1 MNSKSLEWQ
10 PRDLIT
16 EDEGRFK
23 HIWKAKNMEK
33 AHAFQS
39 ILKVGRIKSQQ
50 DRGPL
55 KTKANMVTYE
65 SSKFYFSGL
74 EKTGITLIYLIP
86 KTRKLSYDI

>member
-16 EDEGRFK
+16 EDEGQFK

-33 AHAFQS
+33 AHAFRS
-39 ILKVGRIKSQQ
+39 ILKVRKIKSQQ

-55 KTKANMVTYE
+55 KTKENMVMNPQN
-65 SSKFYFSGL
+65 F
-74 EKTGITLIYLIP
+74 TLVAL
-86 KTRKLSYDI
+86 KKQE